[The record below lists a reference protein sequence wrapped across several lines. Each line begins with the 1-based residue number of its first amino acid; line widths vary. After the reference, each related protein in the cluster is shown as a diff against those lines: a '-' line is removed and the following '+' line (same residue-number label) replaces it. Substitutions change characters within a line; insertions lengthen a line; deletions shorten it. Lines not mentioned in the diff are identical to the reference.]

1 MELNSGK
8 IERSGIKERKEV
20 EAYQVVGPTAV
31 VLNWEAVLGGTAEG
45 SGGAVERGRI
55 GRSPVGV
62 SERNSPGR
70 TGG

>member
-1 MELNSGK
+1 M
-8 IERSGIKERKEV
+8 
-20 EAYQVVGPTAV
+20 VGPTAV

-70 TGG
+70 RGG